1 MELAAHDQF
10 WQAKLRAGDSENKS
24 HLSLRP
30 RWLDESHWQEGTPS
44 GGLTTKKY
52 QIFLFNGFHQ
62 MDLIFLKFSSKQRRN
77 NAYSWGWR
85 ASKISCYH
93 QRCSLD
99 RDRMQTTPQCVAF
112 SEKPEVDDIICCGLS
127 RGIES

>member
-1 MELAAHDQF
+1 
-10 WQAKLRAGDSENKS
+10 
-24 HLSLRP
+24 
-30 RWLDESHWQEGTPS
+30 
-44 GGLTTKKY
+44 
-52 QIFLFNGFHQ
+52 

-99 RDRMQTTPQCVAF
+99 RDRMQTTPHCVAF
-112 SEKPEVDDIICCGLS
+112 PEVDDVIRCGLS
-127 RGIES
+127 RGLESQIENDKTQAHVDKKCLFECLTQ